1 MKRKWIQAAAA
12 LAAAAVAGCAAA
24 STASAIRD
32 YEKGD
37 YESALAEFQAQS
49 EKDDAQAIFYVGL
62 MYMNGQ
68 GCTRQP
74 MEATRL
80 FQKAAYLGSTDAAL
94 ALAAAFREGL
104 GVKRDYAQALIWE
117 REAAKA
123 GSAQALKNIGDYY
136 YNGWAVK
143 PDVREAAKWYWRSA
157 AKGDVTGIMALAGLV
172 KAGDDG
178 VKADPAAAYVL
189 MNAAAK
195 PANGQRPDRN
205 AAADARN
212 LSHKLTAAEAERA
225 KSMSLEDAV
234 AALAYLDPE
243 AAEHK

>member
-1 MKRKWIQAAAA
+1 M
-12 LAAAAVAGCAAA
+12 AAAVGSAAA

-32 YEKGD
+32 YQKGD
-37 YESALAEFQAQS
+37 YEAALAEFQAQS
-49 EKDDAQAIFYVGL
+49 QKDDPQAIFYVAL

-68 GCTRQP
+68 GCVRQP

-80 FQKAAYLGSTDAAL
+80 FQKAAYLGSPEAAVAL
-94 ALAAAFREGL
+94 AGAFREGL

-136 YNGWAVK
+136 LNGWSVR
-143 PDVREAAKWYWRSA
+143 PDAAEAAKWYWRSA
-157 AKGDVTGIMALAGLV
+157 AQGDVSGLMALAGLA
-172 KAGDDG
+172 KAGADG

-195 PANGQRPDRN
+195 PAGGQKPDRN

-212 LSHKLTAAEAERA
+212 LSHKLTADEAERA
-225 KSMSLEDAV
+225 KSMSLDDAI
-234 AALAYLDPE
+234 AALSYLDPE
-243 AAEHK
+243 AKK